1 MNRATL
7 YKLQLASVK
16 VVPIIVSALYLLN
29 TLLSFLGF
37 RCTVLDYI
45 AGTSLITALLM
56 YISSYAFRFCKYHRM
71 FIHYILICNIIDM
84 LDFYVGIPVSDSVL
98 LYIFLALTGIFSY
111 LALYYHTKYGER
123 KVITPSCWTAKESC
137 PRH

>member
-1 MNRATL
+1 MDRATL

-16 VVPIIVSALYLLN
+16 AVPFIVSALYLLN

-37 RCTVLDYI
+37 GCTVLDYI

-71 FIHYILICNIIDM
+71 FIHYLLICNIIDM
-84 LDFYVGIPVSDSVL
+84 LDFYVGIPVSDAVL

-111 LALYYHTKYGER
+111 LALYYHIKYGER

>member
-1 MNRATL
+1 MDRATL

-71 FIHYILICNIIDM
+71 FIHYLLICNIIDM

-111 LALYYHTKYGER
+111 LALYYHVKYGER
-123 KVITPSCWTAKESC
+123 KVIAPSCWTAKESC